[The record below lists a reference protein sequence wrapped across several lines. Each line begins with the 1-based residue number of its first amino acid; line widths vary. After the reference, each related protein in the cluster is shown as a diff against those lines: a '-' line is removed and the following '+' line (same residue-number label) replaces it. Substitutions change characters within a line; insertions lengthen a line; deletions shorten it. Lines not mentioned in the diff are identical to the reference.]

1 MKSLYRLK
9 NIEFNYKKDFS
20 FNISNL
26 EINKSKITGF
36 IGPNGSGKTTL
47 LNLLSF
53 LNLPHSGGIFL
64 MILN

>member
-53 LNLPHSGGIFL
+53 LNQHILVKFL
-64 MILN
+64 

>member
-53 LNLPHSGGIFL
+53 LNHQ
-64 MILN
+64 